1 MSTSTTIGQPET
13 GTATRR
19 VSAPKESISAEA
31 FIDAMRRYV
40 ESNRLAEGQK
50 FLDILN
56 QSFATEDEWPKI
68 ARELQAILSEA
79 WERRNTRLAGPRDV
93 TRNTF
98 LFGERG
104 QYVENS
110 KSDDTLWSAG

>member
-1 MSTSTTIGQPET
+1 MAPSTTIRKSESR
-13 GTATRR
+13 TATCR
-19 VSAPKESISAEA
+19 VSAPQDSVPAEA
-31 FIDAMRRYV
+31 FVRAMQRFV
-40 ESNRLAEGQK
+40 QSNRLEEGQK
-50 FLDILN
+50 FLDQLN
-56 QSFATEDEWPKI
+56 QSLAVEDAWPPI

-79 WERRNTRLAGPRDV
+79 WERRSSRLAGPRDV

-110 KSDDTLWSAG
+110 KIDDTQWSAG

>member
-1 MSTSTTIGQPET
+1 MSTSTTLGQPEA

-19 VSAPKESISAEA
+19 VSAPKESIPAEA
-31 FIDAMRRYV
+31 FIRAMRYYV
-40 ESNRLAEGQK
+40 LSNQLEDGQK

-56 QSFATEDEWPKI
+56 QSLATEDNWPKI

-79 WERRNTRLAGPRDV
+79 WERRNARLAGPRDV

-110 KSDDTLWSAG
+110 KIDDTQWSAG